1 MAGSISKFSKKLLPS
16 LFCLVV
22 VGFTPEA
29 SDVQSPSC
37 SSNLREILP
46 TPYSDLSGLAC
57 SLIWQQTFS
66 FHFYQDDQ
74 NVTTLVLA
82 GRHAYRW
89 IGIGFSGDGKMVGS
103 SAIVAWIERDGVS
116 GLRQYYLEGKN
127 MSRVIPDKG
136 DLHFTTA
143 SPAVVVHGELL
154 YIAFQL
160 KFSSSLSHQPI
171 LIAIG
176 SGNPLRNGLLP
187 KHVNSTTTHIEFS
200 TGRVARQPMNPS
212 DLRRYHGM
220 AAVIG
225 WGILTPA
232 GLLIARYFRHV
243 EPSWYYFHSST
254 QFIGFFIG
262 IISISLGRNLYQRT
276 NATFLG
282 HKFLG
287 YTVFFLA
294 GLEVCQF
301 MGRPSRESI
310 RRQYWNF
317 VHYWVGRTAM
327 VLGVSN
333 VFVGFHGVNADKGLK
348 ICFFVAFVTLLIA
361 LIFFEGRMRRKNEI
375 PKAIIDQPPVFRIAG
390 QS

>member
-1 MAGSISKFSKKLLPS
+1 MKSTRFWLLISHP
-16 LFCLVV
+16 
-22 VGFTPEA
+22 
-29 SDVQSPSC
+29 
-37 SSNLREILP
+37 ILNRCM
-46 TPYSDLSGLAC
+46 L
-57 SLIWQQTFS
+57 Q
-66 FHFYQDDQ
+66 FYQDDQ

-200 TGRVARQPMNPS
+200 TGFSPN
-212 DLRRYHGM
+212 
-220 AAVIG
+220 
-225 WGILTPA
+225 
-232 GLLIARYFRHV
+232 F
-243 EPSWYYFHSST
+243 
-254 QFIGFFIG
+254 
-262 IISISLGRNLYQRT
+262 
-276 NATFLG
+276 
-282 HKFLG
+282 
-287 YTVFFLA
+287 FFLQTEFQQIRA
-294 GLEVCQF
+294 RILSIYRF
-301 MGRPSRESI
+301 M
-310 RRQYWNF
+310 Q
-317 VHYWVGRTAM
+317 
-327 VLGVSN
+327 
-333 VFVGFHGVNADKGLK
+333 
-348 ICFFVAFVTLLIA
+348 VA
-361 LIFFEGRMRRKNEI
+361 
-375 PKAIIDQPPVFRIAG
+375 
-390 QS
+390 